1 MMILFMITW
10 PKSPWAFNREG
21 EKSRSHLA
29 TIKLESW
36 RKDSLKGRGMLCP
49 KDTCTVESL
58 GGLSLFSQKTGT
70 TMTYE
75 GRDFDKWTYNNLLP

>member
-1 MMILFMITW
+1 
-10 PKSPWAFNREG
+10 
-21 EKSRSHLA
+21 
-29 TIKLESW
+29 
-36 RKDSLKGRGMLCP
+36 MLCP